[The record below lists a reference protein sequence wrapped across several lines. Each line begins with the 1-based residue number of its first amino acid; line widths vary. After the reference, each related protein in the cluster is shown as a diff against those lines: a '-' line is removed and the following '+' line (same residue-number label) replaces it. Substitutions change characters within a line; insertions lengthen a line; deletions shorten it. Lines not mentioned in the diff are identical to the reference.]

1 MIRHTRLTLLLA
13 GTAMIAPGAL
23 AQQSPTAGATSNTTH
38 VHHARAHHAA
48 RHGAAAHKNK
58 TTQAAP
64 AAAAPATSTAYAP
77 AAPRVVTQA
86 SSAGSES
93 ILVTGRSAR
102 TRLPGGGLMR
112 VETAPKAVM
121 TISRDFIAKQSP
133 TTNAQQLLRM
143 LPSTNVT
150 DADPYG
156 LFSGTSR
163 VRGLDTS
170 EQGYVLE
177 GLPLND
183 IGNSAFYSNEVVEA
197 EDLESVQLQPGTVN
211 LDTPTV
217 SAAGGLVTLTMKDP
231 AMKPGGLVDI
241 SYGTYKL
248 NREFIRLDS
257 GVIGNSGLRGMFA
270 FSHTHANNY
279 MGPGGAEKKH
289 IDVKIVN
296 DFANG
301 SRASFV
307 VAYNDQVN
315 DSYNYGS
322 FTAANFANLIS
333 KGNSNSYL
341 ADYKGVNTA
350 GTNYYKL
357 HVNPFNN
364 VIVSAPSTAVIN
376 SHLHIDDTPYFWHGI
391 GNGTGASILTEGSTW
406 YGNINEPIDLN
417 GDGKVTKATAIALTP
432 SNQEQFRPGNVL
444 KLVFTPDKHHTIE
457 AGYWYE
463 YSNLLQ
469 YSPVVKVNQATGEA
483 ANIWGQSSFYTLP
496 NGQPYWY
503 RNWLTITN
511 VNMLFLGDTAKYFDN
526 RLTVAAGFK
535 EAMIHRNLDNYIP
548 GTTYNRTLNIAEPLP
563 QLGVSWQF
571 NKANQVYVS
580 VATNFRAPSNA
591 SLADQISNTNGKPA
605 QVGGDSR
612 SEYSISE
619 EVGYRYNGPVVV
631 GSISF
636 FNYNFTNRQISLNF
650 FSGGAPYS
658 QTVNAGGQ
666 TTRGVDIQ
674 LSTLPILYH
683 LRPYATFEYLDA
695 RVDNNLA
702 ARGTL
707 ANGQMINDY
716 LPTTGKVA
724 IASPKVQAK
733 LGIDYDDGSFF
744 LGTDLDYVGQQYST
758 FMNDEKMPDF
768 ITNSVYGGY
777 RFHSWGRLKAPQ
789 IQINAANLTGQVYR
803 TGIYSYQNNAK
814 ATRGVFGSTIGGS
827 APAYY
832 IQPGFYIAAT
842 LSSSF

>member
-1 MIRHTRLTLLLA
+1 MNRSTRLMLLLA
-13 GTAMIAPGAL
+13 CTAITAPASPAF
-23 AQQSPTAGATSNTTH
+23 AQTTTH
-38 VHHARAHHAA
+38 SGTTHHGGSHRAA
-48 RHGAAAHKNK
+48 RHRAAASHGATHG
-58 TTQAAP
+58 TTQTAPVAAATTVP
-64 AAAAPATSTAYAP
+64 AAAAGATPTARTVP
-77 AAPRVVTQA
+77 GN
-86 SSAGSES
+86 GSES

-112 VETAPKAVM
+112 VETAPKTVM
-121 TISRDFIAKQSP
+121 TISREFIAKQSP

-197 EDLESVQLQPGTVN
+197 ENLESVQLQPGSVN

-231 AMKPGGLVDI
+231 SMTPGGLVDI

-257 GVIGNSGLRGMFA
+257 GLIGESGLRGMFA

-289 IDVKIVN
+289 IDVKVVK
-296 DFANG
+296 DFNNG

-341 ADYKGVNTA
+341 ADYKGVNSA

-376 SHLHIDDTPYFWHGI
+376 SRLHVDDTPYFWHGI
-391 GNGTGASILTEGSTW
+391 GNGTGASVLSETSTW
-406 YGNINEPIDLN
+406 YGNVNVPIDLN
-417 GDGKVTKATAIALTP
+417 GDGKVTKGATAIALTP

-444 KLVFTPDKHHTIE
+444 KLVYTPDRHHTLE

-469 YSPVVKVNQATGEA
+469 YTPVVKVNQQTGEA
-483 ANIWGQSSFYTLP
+483 ANIWGQSGFYSLP
-496 NGQPYWY
+496 NGKPYWY

-511 VNMLFLGDTAKYFDN
+511 VNMLFIGDTAKYFDN

-535 EAMIHRNLDNYIP
+535 EAMVHRNLDNYIP

-563 QLGVSWQF
+563 QLGASWQF
-571 NKANQVYVS
+571 NKSNQIYVS

-591 SLADQISNTNGKPA
+591 SLADQISNTTGKPI
-605 QVGGDSR
+605 QIGGDSR

-619 EVGYRYNGPVVV
+619 EVGYRYNGPVVI

-650 FSGGAPYS
+650 FQGGAPYS

-674 LSTLPILYH
+674 LSTLPVLYH

-695 RVDNNLA
+695 RIDNNLA
-702 ARGTL
+702 SSGKL
-707 ANGQMINDY
+707 ANGSTINDY

-744 LGTDLDYVGQQYST
+744 LGADLDYVGEQYST

-768 ITNSVYGGY
+768 ITNSVYSGY

-789 IQINAANLTGQVYR
+789 IQINAANLTGATYR
-803 TGIYSYQNNAK
+803 TGIYSPLNNAK
-814 ATRGVFGSTIGGS
+814 ATRGVFGSTIGGTS
-827 APAYY
+827 PAYY